1 MARILLVH
9 GAMADGSS
17 WAGVISRLQ
26 EAGLSVLAVQ
36 QPLTSIPDDVAVV
49 KNGIKTLNDKSSDP
63 IVVVGH
69 SFGGCVITNAAA
81 GAANI
86 KALVYVQAFA
96 PDEDETVVE
105 HSAKFGELES
115 AQHFVPDASGR
126 LSMPPDAFVKYFAP
140 DMEKKQAQV
149 LAAAQGP
156 CDGARFGFK
165 SGPPAWKE
173 VKDLYYIVG
182 EQDQIIQP
190 GLQEFLA
197 KRMGAKTTTLAGA
210 SHAGLVSQAD
220 KVAKVILEAAS

>member
-1 MARILLVH
+1 MTGILLVH

-17 WAGVISRLQ
+17 WSGVIPHLQ
-26 EAGLSVLAVQ
+26 AAGHRDLAVQ
-36 QPLTSIPDDVAVV
+36 QPLTSIPDDITVV
-49 KNGIKTLNDKSSDP
+49 KNGIKTLMDKSSDP

-96 PDEDETVVE
+96 PDEGETVVE
-105 HSAKFGELES
+105 HSAQFGELES

-126 LSMPPDAFVKYFAP
+126 ISMPQDMFVKYFAP
-140 DMEKKQAQV
+140 DMEKQQAQTI
-149 LAAAQGP
+149 AAAQGP
-156 CDGARFGFK
+156 CDADRFGFK

-182 EQDQIIQP
+182 DKDQIIQP
-190 GLQEFLA
+190 GLQELLA

-210 SHAGLVSQAD
+210 SHAGLISQAD
-220 KVAKVILEAAS
+220 KVVKVILEAVS